1 MKDIISRLNELSNPN
16 KIKFKEEKFGIVS
29 NNSLGI
35 YHKELKILAKEL
47 KILAKELKQDNQIA
61 IELFDSGIYEAR
73 ILCSKIYNPKDITE
87 KLMEKWLETFE
98 NWEICDSFCMGFFA
112 KSKFA
117 LQKTEE
123 WSKSEKE
130 FIKRASFTIMASY
143 GFSNKNATNDIF
155 ERFLEII
162 EREVNDDR
170 VYVKKAVNWALRNI
184 GKRNIDLRKKA
195 IISANKILQNK
206 SKSAQ
211 WIAKDALREL
221 NKIDLKMLNYPREI
235 YGLKQS

>member
-1 MKDIISRLNELSNPN
+1 MNIKDILIKLKKLSNPD
-16 KIKFKEEKFGIVS
+16 KIKFKEEKFGITS

-35 YHKELKILAKEL
+35 YHKDLKELAKE
-47 KILAKELKQDNQIA
+47 IGSNNQIA
-61 IELFDSGIYEAR
+61 IELFDSEIYEAR
-73 ILCSKIYNPKDITE
+73 ILCSKIYNAKDITQE
-87 KLMEKWLETFE
+87 QMQKWVNTFE

-112 KSKFA
+112 KSEYA

-123 WSKSEKE
+123 WSNNEKE

-143 GFSNKNATNDIF
+143 GFANKNAINDIF

-170 VYVKKAVNWALRNI
+170 IYVKKAVNWALRNI
-184 GKRNIDLRKKA
+184 GKRNKDLHKKA
-195 IISANKILQNK
+195 IESANRILQNK

-221 NKIDLKMLNYPREI
+221 NKKDLNILDYPREV
-235 YGLKQS
+235 YRPSFKS